1 MINIIKTAII
11 TITISFISGVLLDT
25 YKNLAPR
32 VLFNMRKVKPKKIN
46 NIEFKVYKFTVKNIS
61 KKIIHNLNLN
71 VKKDNDYIKIEDAN
85 ISTGLKFDLSEEDN
99 TYNVSIPFLST
110 NDEFSVRIL
119 VKAREGSSNKPIVAL
134 RSPENFKKIYS
145 EGKVKRISLLGNEN
159 RSNSFFKNKKLVLG
173 AVGILVVIYIGIL
186 AAEQMNKATNNINTS
201 NRGNAT
207 ITTSSSSSA
216 NKSEDKSQKDS
227 STTKDK
233 VSTGNNVTTS
243 SKVNA
248 NSQESIENK
257 VSTDNKE
264 STNNLEKT
272 STVTPTEQE
281 DKIEEKPSD
290 TDLDKT
296 QNVNNDNTKS
306 SEDENNNIENTSLN
320 ENSLDLD
327 NNSNNT
333 ENNTTDPSATNQATT
348 QNNGSESKN
357 E

>member
-159 RSNSFFKNKKLVLG
+159 RSNNFFKNKKLVLG
-173 AVGILVVIYIGIL
+173 AVGALVVIYIGIL
-186 AAEQMNKATNNINTS
+186 AAEHMNKASNNINTS

-272 STVTPTEQE
+272 STVTPTEQK
-281 DKIEEKPSD
+281 DKTEEKPSD

-296 QNVNNDNTKS
+296 QDVSNDNTKS
-306 SEDENNNIENTSLN
+306 SENENNNESTNLN
-320 ENSLDLD
+320 ENSSDLD
-327 NNSNNT
+327 NNSNDT
-333 ENNTTDPSATNQATT
+333 VNNTVDSSVTNQSTT
-348 QNNGSESKN
+348 QNNGSEIKS